1 MKTLYCPCCNNPV
14 TILADTNAKEL
25 TCPACKQTRDT
36 ADYSDEPK
44 QRQQQQR
51 QQQPT
56 TKTVYCPCCNTA
68 LTIATDN
75 RQKVFT
81 CPVCRSTNAASKFS
95 ETPKRQQQQEH
106 ENTGTAGTAQGG
118 KCYRPGCLVL
128 ANDADGKW
136 SGDKTISLARGENS
150 IGRMSPNSR
159 SKIQLSTTDL
169 YMSKNHIIIDVIMKS
184 DSTFEHRLSDN
195 GSVNGTFV
203 NDCRIATDEI
213 AILQSGDIIRIG
225 HTSLKFIII

>member
-1 MKTLYCPCCNNPV
+1 
-14 TILADTNAKEL
+14 
-25 TCPACKQTRDT
+25 
-36 ADYSDEPK
+36 
-44 QRQQQQR
+44 
-51 QQQPT
+51 
-56 TKTVYCPCCNTA
+56 
-68 LTIATDN
+68 
-75 RQKVFT
+75 
-81 CPVCRSTNAASKFS
+81 
-95 ETPKRQQQQEH
+95 
-106 ENTGTAGTAQGG
+106 
-118 KCYRPGCLVL
+118 
-128 ANDADGKW
+128 
-136 SGDKTISLARGENS
+136 
-150 IGRMSPNSR
+150 MSPNSR